1 MKSITFRIKNCDS
14 LLTVCIFAMNNHLDA
29 MNALLQTAI
38 DAAQKAGTIL
48 KEGFGT
54 DYTISSKSQIHDLVT
69 EYDHKSEAIII
80 ETIRSSFPNHQI
92 LTEESGHHASDGD
105 ITWIID
111 PLDGTVNFAH
121 GIPIFCVSIA
131 VKQGDAILYGVIY
144 SPMTEEMFI
153 AEKDQGAT
161 INGKPC
167 KVTQQ
172 SSLPSAFLVTGFPYS
187 VKENPGNCIEHF
199 SHIVEMGIPIRRLGS
214 AALDL
219 AYVAA
224 GRFDGFWEV
233 ALQPWDMAAGALLV
247 KEAGGIIMDYSG
259 NDIDFTKQS
268 SIIAGNFEIVHTLK
282 QEIDIVTSTLN
293 ERVRQ

>member
-14 LLTVCIFAMNNHLDA
+14 LFTVCIFAMNNHLNA

-38 DAAQKAGTIL
+38 DAAQKAGKVL

-199 SHIVEMGIPIRRLGS
+199 SHIVGMGIPIRRLGS

-219 AYVAA
+219 AYVAV

-268 SIIAGNFEIVHTLK
+268 SIIAGN
-282 QEIDIVTSTLN
+282 IDIVKALRN
-293 ERVRQ
+293 EIDSVNLTIPKR

>member
-14 LLTVCIFAMNNHLDA
+14 LFTVCIFAMNNHLDT
-29 MNALLQTAI
+29 MNTVLQTAI
-38 DAAQKAGTIL
+38 DAAQKAGKVL

-54 DYTISSKSQIHDLVT
+54 DFTISSKSQIHDLVT

-80 ETIRSSFPNHQI
+80 ETIRSSFPDHQI

-121 GIPIFCVSIA
+121 GIPFFCVSIA
-131 VKQGDAILYGVIY
+131 AIQGTDILCGVIY
-144 SPMTEEMFI
+144 SPMTEELFS
-153 AEKDQGAT
+153 AEKGGGAYL
-161 INGKPC
+161 NGQSY

-172 SSLPSAFLVTGFPYS
+172 TSLLHSFLVTGFPYS
-187 VKENPGNCIEHF
+187 VKENPLHCIEHF
-199 SHIVEMGIPIRRLGS
+199 AHIVGMGIPIRRLGS

-219 AYVAA
+219 AYVAV

-247 KEAGGIIMDYSG
+247 KEAGGIVIDYSG
-259 NDIDFTKQS
+259 NDLNVLKSS
-268 SIIAGNFEIVHTLK
+268 SIIAGN
-282 QEIDIVTSTLN
+282 IDIVKALRN
-293 ERVRQ
+293 EIDSVNLTIPKR

>member
-14 LLTVCIFAMNNHLDA
+14 LFTVCIFAMNNHLNP
-29 MNALLQTAI
+29 MNTLLQTAI
-38 DAAQKAGTIL
+38 DAAQKAGKVL
-48 KEGFGT
+48 KEGFRT

-80 ETIRSSFPNHQI
+80 ETIRSSFPDHQI

-121 GIPIFCVSIA
+121 GIPFFCVSIA
-131 VKQGDAILYGVIY
+131 AIQGRDILCGVIY
-144 SPMTEEMFI
+144 SPMTEELFS
-153 AEKDQGAT
+153 AEMGKGAFL
-161 INGKPC
+161 NGHSY

-172 SSLPSAFLVTGFPYS
+172 TSLLHSFLVTGFPYS
-187 VKENPGNCIEHF
+187 VKENPLHCIEHF
-199 SHIVEMGIPIRRLGS
+199 AHIVGMGIPIRRLGS

-219 AYVAA
+219 AYVAV

-247 KEAGGIIMDYSG
+247 KEAGGIVIDYSG
-259 NDIDFTKQS
+259 NDLNVMKSS
-268 SIIAGNFEIVHTLK
+268 SIIAGN
-282 QEIDIVTSTLN
+282 IDIVKALRN
-293 ERVRQ
+293 EIDSVNLTIPKR

>member
-1 MKSITFRIKNCDS
+1 MKSIVFRIKNCDS
-14 LLTVCIFAMNNHLDA
+14 LFTVCIFAMNNHLDA

-38 DAAQKAGTIL
+38 DAAQKAGKVL

-80 ETIRSSFPNHQI
+80 ETIRSSFPDHQI

-121 GIPIFCVSIA
+121 GIPFFCVSIA
-131 VKQGDAILYGVIY
+131 AIQGTDILCGVIY

-153 AEKDQGAT
+153 AEKDKGAT

-172 SSLPSAFLVTGFPYS
+172 TSLPSAFLVTGFPYS
-187 VKENPGNCIEHF
+187 VKENPLHCIDHF
-199 SHIVEMGIPIRRLGS
+199 AHIVGMGIPIRRLGS

-219 AYVAA
+219 AYVAV

-247 KEAGGIIMDYSG
+247 KEAGGIVIDYSG
-259 NDIDFTKQS
+259 NDLNVMKSS
-268 SIIAGNFEIVHTLK
+268 SIIAGN
-282 QEIDIVTSTLN
+282 IDIVKALRN
-293 ERVRQ
+293 EIDSVNLTIPKR

>member
-1 MKSITFRIKNCDS
+1 MKSIVFRIKNCDS
-14 LLTVCIFAMNNHLDA
+14 LFTVCIFAMNTHLDA

-38 DAAQKAGTIL
+38 DAAQKAGTVL

-80 ETIRSSFPNHQI
+80 ETIRSSFPDHQI

-121 GIPIFCVSIA
+121 GIPFFCVSIA
-131 VKQGDAILYGVIY
+131 AIQGTDILCGVIY
-144 SPMTEEMFI
+144 SPMTEELFT
-153 AEKDQGAT
+153 AEMGEGAFL
-161 INGKPC
+161 NRQPY
-167 KVTQQ
+167 KVTKQT
-172 SSLPSAFLVTGFPYS
+172 SLLHSFLVTGFPYS
-187 VKENPGNCIEHF
+187 VKENPLHCIDHF
-199 SHIVEMGIPIRRLGS
+199 AHIVGMGIPIRRLGS

-219 AYVAA
+219 AYVAV

-247 KEAGGIIMDYSG
+247 KEAGGIVIDYSG
-259 NDIDFTKQS
+259 NDLNVMKSS
-268 SIIAGNFEIVHTLK
+268 SIIAGN
-282 QEIDIVTSTLN
+282 IDIVKALRN
-293 ERVRQ
+293 EIDSVNLTIPKR

>member
-1 MKSITFRIKNCDS
+1 MKSITIRIKNCDS
-14 LLTVCIFAMNNHLDA
+14 LFTVCIFAKNNHLNA

-38 DAAQKAGTIL
+38 DAAQKAGKVL

-80 ETIRSSFPNHQI
+80 ETIRSSFPDHQI
-92 LTEESGHHASDGD
+92 LTEESGLHGSYGD

-121 GIPIFCVSIA
+121 GIPFFCVSIA
-131 VKQGDAILYGVIY
+131 AIQGTDILCGVIY
-144 SPMTEEMFI
+144 SPMTEELFS
-153 AEKDQGAT
+153 AEKDGGAFL
-161 INGKPC
+161 NGHSY

-172 SSLPSAFLVTGFPYS
+172 ASLLHSFLVTGFPYS
-187 VKENPGNCIEHF
+187 VKENPLHCIEHF
-199 SHIVEMGIPIRRLGS
+199 AHIVGMGIPIRRLGS

-219 AYVAA
+219 AYVAV

-247 KEAGGIIMDYSG
+247 KEAGGIVIDYSG
-259 NDIDFTKQS
+259 NDLNVMQSS
-268 SIIAGNFEIVHTLK
+268 SIIAGN
-282 QEIDIVTSTLN
+282 IDIVKSLQN
-293 ERVRQ
+293 EIDSVNLTIPKR